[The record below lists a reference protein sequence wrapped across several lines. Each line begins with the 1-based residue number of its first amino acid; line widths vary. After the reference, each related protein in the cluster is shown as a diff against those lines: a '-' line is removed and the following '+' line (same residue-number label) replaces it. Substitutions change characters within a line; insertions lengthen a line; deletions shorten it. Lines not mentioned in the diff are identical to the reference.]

1 MGFFEEMEMSQKIT
15 TENGALGHATTGK
28 KLLDLNF
35 STSSLRNVT
44 EDEIVAKFLEA
55 YMENPELA
63 MRWLFF
69 ARDIR
74 TGMGERRLFR
84 AVINDCARQGR
95 VITEEKVPV
104 LFALVEKY
112 GRYDD
117 FINLLDLELPDG
129 VSRAIYTCIAEKLGK
144 DILAMKLNKST
155 SLLAKWLP
163 SINTSSPVTRERA
176 KKIAKAYGISH
187 AEYRKTL
194 AQLRSYIDI
203 TEKHMSENDWT
214 NIDYS
219 KVPSQANLRYKEA
232 FLRHDEERRVQFLN
246 KAVSGEVKM
255 NASVLY
261 PCDIVNKYTSFR
273 WDAWV
278 KDYDK
283 SLEALWKNL
292 SNEEISNTLV
302 VADGSGSMACSVGG
316 GRMTALDVANSLAI
330 YFSERNHG
338 EFADKYITFSERPQF
353 VKFDHDASLHDK
365 LAVALEHNEIANT
378 NIKATFD
385 LILKTAVVKHVSQE
399 EMPERI
405 LIISDMEFDDA
416 THLWD
421 TFYIGDG
428 REESRS
434 PDAALFEIIEKE
446 YNKAGYKMP
455 RLVFWNTSNR
465 SGAIP
470 VCENELGVALVSGF
484 STTIADMV
492 MSEELDPYKILVDK
506 LENYKDVDVLLK

>member
-176 KKIAKAYGISH
+176 RKIAKAYGISH

-261 PCDIVNKYTSFR
+261 PCDIVNKYTSFG
-273 WDAWV
+273 WNLCV

-292 SNEEISNTLV
+292 PNEEISNTLV
-302 VADGSGSMACSVGG
+302 VADGSGSMTCSIGG
-316 GRMTALDVANSLAI
+316 GKMTALDVANSLAI

-353 VKFDHDASLHDK
+353 VKFNHDASLHDK
-365 LAVALEHNEIANT
+365 LAVALEHNEVANT
-378 NIKATFD
+378 NIAATFD
-385 LILKTAVVKHVSQE
+385 LILKTAVAKHVSQK

-416 THLWD
+416 TYLWD
-421 TFYIGDG
+421 RGVDC
-428 REESRS
+428 S

-470 VCENELGVALVSGF
+470 VRENELGVALVSGF

-492 MSEELDPYKILVDK
+492 MSEELNPYKILVDK

>member
-129 VSRAIYTCIAEKLGK
+129 VSRAIYNCISVKLGR
-144 DILAMKLNKST
+144 DILAMKLNKPT

-176 KKIAKAYGISH
+176 RKIAKAYGISH

-261 PCDIVNKYTSFR
+261 PCDIVNKYTSFG
-273 WDAWV
+273 WNICV
-278 KDYDK
+278 NDYDK

-292 SNEEISNTLV
+292 PNEEISNTLV
-302 VADGSGSMACSVGG
+302 VADGSGSMTCSIGG

-353 VKFDHDASLHDK
+353 VKFNHDASLHDK
-365 LAVALEHNEIANT
+365 LAVALEHNEVANT
-378 NIKATFD
+378 NIAATFD
-385 LILKTAVVKHVSQE
+385 LILKTAVAKHVSQE

-416 THLWD
+416 TYLWD
-421 TFYIGDG
+421 RGVDC
-428 REESRS
+428 S

-470 VCENELGVALVSGF
+470 VRENELGVALVSGF

-492 MSEELDPYKILVDK
+492 MSEELNPYKILVDK